1 MTGIAGAPVTLVTW
15 IFLEEPFMSDL
26 VHSLSDA
33 DFAGAVAAGVS
44 LVDFWAP
51 WCAPC
56 REVSPRVDQ
65 AAETFKGKVAFY
77 RVNVDD
83 NPKTSEA
90 YDILS
95 MPTLLLMKDGKP
107 MDKVIGTRSRPEI
120 EAFVQRAL

>member
-1 MTGIAGAPVTLVTW
+1 
-15 IFLEEPFMSDL
+15 MSDL
-26 VHSLSDA
+26 VKPLSDA
-33 DFAGAVAAGVS
+33 EFAGTVASGAT

-56 REVSPRVDQ
+56 REVSPLVDQ
-65 AAETFKGKVAFY
+65 LAEQFKGRIAFV

-107 MDKVIGTRSRPEI
+107 LDRVIGTLPKAQLET
-120 EAFVQRAL
+120 FLQQAL

>member
-1 MTGIAGAPVTLVTW
+1 
-15 IFLEEPFMSDL
+15 MSDL
-26 VHSLSDA
+26 VRSLSDA
-33 DFAGAVAAGVS
+33 TFAEAVATGVS

-65 AAETFKGKVAFY
+65 AAEAFKGQVAFY

-95 MPTLLLMKDGKP
+95 MPTLLLLKNGKP
-107 MDKVIGTRSRPEI
+107 LDKVIGALSRTELETFI
-120 EAFVQRAL
+120 QQAL